1 MSRTARRAGPLPR
14 LPEDTMTRIAKGLL
28 LGQFIICALSVP
40 LLFDVPLEMARVTA
54 EARQLSATMAAQ
66 GPAPAAKQ
74 AADIAGFL
82 RAWNALLPF
91 AMVVP
96 AVAGAII
103 GVIGWQAL
111 KQNDKVSAN
120 NGCRPPPDPSGA
132 PRGQRG

>member
-1 MSRTARRAGPLPR
+1 MSRTARRSGPLPR

-96 AVAGAII
+96 AVAGVVI
-103 GVIGWQAL
+103 GLIGWQAL
-111 KQNDKVSAN
+111 KRQGKMLARNTI
-120 NGCRPPPDPSGA
+120 GPPPVSSSA
-132 PRGQRG
+132 RRA